1 MKLLFSAE
9 NVRFFALV
17 FFCADWFWNLRMTE
31 ARRHVAVDGGRN
43 FYRLASRFPL
53 GSVCQKIM
61 YNVRIWIPFAISNQN
76 SPGFLMG
83 YNVPVFFLDKSI
95 TYLEKQDCWSTLEC
109 FGRFNLFGDFYT
121 PENSEENRKFKKTS
135 KKELQIRSFGYYYF
149 TKILIPNVKGE
160 TEQKEN
166 L

>member
-53 GSVCQKIM
+53 GSVCQKIT

-83 YNVPVFFLDKSI
+83 YNVPVFFLDKRI
-95 TYLEKQDCWSTLEC
+95 LAWRNRTVGALWNVLGVLIYLGIFILQKIQKRIES
-109 FGRFNLFGDFYT
+109 
-121 PENSEENRKFKKTS
+121 S
-135 KKELQIRSFGYYYF
+135 KKLPKKNFKSGVLGTIILQKF
-149 TKILIPNVKGE
+149 
-160 TEQKEN
+160 
-166 L
+166 